1 MKHRFG
7 HIVSNTVWII
17 PGIILIAGSV
27 CSVPAPKG
35 PPVHPGSAANLDEAC
50 RVIEK
55 QVGYVLT
62 GQKVLPGLTL
72 GEVSTD
78 AGLCEF
84 GGSTIALN
92 LFYSQDGTLLV
103 IR

>member
-1 MKHRFG
+1 MNALNFVFKGLLVFFLSWMIFSCG
-7 HIVSNTVWII
+7 T
-17 PGIILIAGSV
+17 
-27 CSVPAPKG
+27 PAPKG
-35 PPVHPGSAANLDEAC
+35 PPVHPGSQAALAGAC
-50 RVIEK
+50 ETIQKE
-55 QVGYVLT
+55 VGYVLT